1 MILIDAN
8 LLVYAWNRAAPQH
21 GRAST
26 WLQDRLNG
34 LTGVGIPWTSLL
46 AFVRLVSNRRI
57 FERATAVDEAWRQV
71 EEWLG
76 LPNVWIPEPAQRHQ
90 EILRTLIPEA
100 GKAEIVPDAYLAALA
115 IEYGLVLQTTD
126 RDFARF
132 SGLRWENPLA
142 SEVE

>member
-1 MILIDAN
+1 MILLDAN
-8 LLVYAWNRAAPQH
+8 LLVYSWNLGATEHEPAK
-21 GRAST
+21 A

-34 LTGVGIPWTSLL
+34 REGVGIPWSSLL

-57 FERATAVDEAWRQV
+57 FERAIAVEEAWSQV

-76 LPNVWIPEPAQRHQ
+76 LPNVWTPEPAQRHR
-90 EILRTLIPEA
+90 EILSVLIPEA

-142 SEVE
+142 SEVA

>member
-1 MILIDAN
+1 VILIDAN
-8 LLVYAWNRAAPQH
+8 LLVYAWNRGAAEHEP
-21 GRAST
+21 AKV

-34 LTGVGIPWTSLL
+34 REGVGIPWSSLL

-57 FERATAVDEAWRQV
+57 FERAISVGEAWHQV

-76 LPNVWIPEPAQRHQ
+76 LPNVWTPEPAQRHQ
-90 EILRTLIPEA
+90 DILSVLIPEA
-100 GKAEIVPDAYLAALA
+100 GKAEMVPDAYLAALA

-132 SGLRWENPLA
+132 SGLRWDNPLV
-142 SEVE
+142 SDVT